1 MPLLFDASALANVI
15 IDRGRKALEV
25 TKGNFALDLIG
36 YEAGNALWRLSS
48 KEKKTTQEEA
58 KVAEEFVDTKN
69 SSQT

>member
-36 YEAGNALWRLSS
+36 YDTGNALWRLSS
-48 KEKKTTQEEA
+48 KEKKTTHEEA
-58 KVAEEFVDTKN
+58 KAAEEFVDTKN